1 MVLIKL
7 KMEISLSKSNPMM
20 RDVMMWRRTTITMTR
35 DSKSMRGETSIT
47 KVEVIATL
55 REVITMRAA
64 VINIMRELINT
75 KAEIIIIRR
84 VAKTKVGFAKMQVLQ
99 TA

>member
-1 MVLIKL
+1 M
-7 KMEISLSKSNPMM
+7 KMEISLSSKSNTMM

-35 DSKSMRGETSIT
+35 HSTSMRVETSIT
-47 KVEVIATL
+47 KAEVIATL

-75 KAEIIIIRR
+75 KAEIIIIMR